1 MELLQKIVN
10 WKWQALNV
18 LNTPLLIFFG
28 LVSNIHSVLSFW
40 FRKMEETI
48 QGSNSWEKNY
58 LFLPLHLPKGENY
71 SKQIFF
77 ILISI
82 SCSIFCGSKISIL
95 LEFTFT
101 LAFSIYIFIFFNSVF
116 SKILVKRL
124 RDLVIHSIY
133 NNQISFKR
141 LSYP

>member
-1 MELLQKIVN
+1 M
-10 WKWQALNV
+10 
-18 LNTPLLIFFG
+18 
-28 LVSNIHSVLSFW
+28 HSVLSFW

-48 QGSNSWEKNY
+48 QGSNSWQKNY
-58 LFLPLHLPKGENY
+58 LFLPLCLLKGENY

-82 SCSIFCGSKISIL
+82 SYSIFCGSKISIL

-101 LAFSIYIFIFFNSVF
+101 LALSIYIFIIFFNSVF

-133 NNQISFKR
+133 NNQISFNIPQNVK
-141 LSYP
+141 LLCCTLLII